1 MKELVEFVAKHLVS
15 KPDQVEVEETQKGNT
30 IVFQLRVAEE
40 DRGRIIGKNGSIA
53 KALRSL
59 VSAAATKNNQ
69 RATVEIVG

>member
-1 MKELVEFVAKHLVS
+1 MKELVEFVARHLVS
-15 KPDQVEVEETQKGNT
+15 KPDQVQVDETLKGST

>member
-1 MKELVEFVAKHLVS
+1 MKELVEFVAKQLVS
-15 KPDQVEVEETQKGNT
+15 KPDEVQVEETQKGST